1 MNKSLKVL
9 YPVDAVHAMATP
21 VFDVVIVG
29 GSLTGLLAAREI
41 AKAGK
46 SIAILEEHFDIGLP
60 EKCDGLVTKRALA
73 ELGIIP
79 SASSLQAYIKK
90 ATFKSPSGFE
100 LEIDAGHQG
109 VVVLDRSILDKQLG
123 LEAAKLGAEIRVG
136 ERVLGMRRKNGF
148 FAVSSQ
154 KQTYRCEI
162 AIDCRGSSSYLRQ
175 RAKGILP
182 AGKYEVRGD
191 WIDAERVEVHFN
203 NQVTPGFF
211 TWVIPTGNKTA
222 KVGAAGNGI
231 SPFSVLDSFLNKR
244 RSAIM
249 RKITAPILVGGPLQN
264 FSLNGII
271 MAGEAAG
278 QSKPTTAGGIYSAGM
293 GGLLA
298 GQAIVSH
305 LNRTEPRALLAYQKR
320 WQRIFGG
327 EFRRMA
333 KLRRIFEQLT
343 NDEIDRLLHII
354 AESSVLKKISLDT
367 DFDFHTLN
375 LARNLG
381 SRGLIGIAALVARSG
396 LRDFF
401 PRTGRSDPLNS
412 TNNRKWQ

>member
-1 MNKSLKVL
+1 MST
-9 YPVDAVHAMATP
+9 A
-21 VFDVVIVG
+21 VFDVIIVG
-29 GSLTGLLAAREI
+29 GGLAGLLAAREI
-41 AKAGK
+41 ARAGK

-60 EKCDGLVTKRALA
+60 EKCDGLVTKRALG

-90 ATFKSPSGFE
+90 ATFHSPSGFE
-100 LEIDAGHQG
+100 IEIDAEHQG
-109 VVVLDRSILDKQLG
+109 VIVLNRSILDKQLG
-123 LEAAKLGAEIRVG
+123 VEVVKLGAEIRVG
-136 ERVLGMRRKNGF
+136 ERVSVIRRKDDL

-154 KQTYRCEI
+154 KQDYRCNV

-175 RAKGILP
+175 RPKGLLP
-182 AGKYEVRGD
+182 AGKYEVHGD
-191 WIDAERVEVHFN
+191 WIDAEKVEVHFN

-222 KVGAAGNGI
+222 KVGTAGNGI

-249 RKITAPILVGGPLQN
+249 RKITAPILVGGPLPN
-264 FSLNGII
+264 FCLNGIV

-305 LNRTEPRALLAYQKR
+305 LANSETKAILSYQKKWR
-320 WQRIFGG
+320 RIFGG

-333 KLRRIFEQLT
+333 KLRRVFEQLT
-343 NDEIDRLLHII
+343 NDEIDRLLHIVS
-354 AESSVLKKISLDT
+354 ESTVLKTISLDT
-367 DFDFHTLN
+367 DFDFHTLT
-375 LARNLG
+375 LARSLG
-381 SRGLIGIAALVARSG
+381 SRGLIEIAALIAKSG
-396 LRDFF
+396 FRELF
-401 PRTGRSDPLNS
+401 PRTGLLNPLNS
-412 TNNRKWQ
+412 TNNKK